1 MSGLSRRGVSRFGI
15 AALGGVL
22 GLLAASPLTAQE
34 AGQYQ
39 PVDAWAK
46 GRQWLT
52 VRAGY
57 ARSTATGAADGNI
70 GFGFGYTRVL
80 SPKWS
85 FGAAASFEIL
95 GRYGDSNEMEVPWTL
110 ELTRAFKWNTSI
122 RPYMG
127 AGLGLYYHKISGT
140 SDDGASII
148 FGPHLSGGFNTPIS
162 DHGLL
167 GLDVRMSIL
176 EPDWQ
181 QNPVFGAE
189 AVGGEGQS
197 RVAHWS
203 VKVSH
208 SWVF

>member
-1 MSGLSRRGVSRFGI
+1 MSGFSRRGVSRIEI
-15 AALGGVL
+15 AALGAAL

-34 AGQYQ
+34 L
-39 PVDAWAK
+39 DAWAK

-80 SPKWS
+80 SPRWS

-110 ELTRAFKWNTSI
+110 ELTRAIKWNTSI
-122 RPYMG
+122 RPYLG

-148 FGPHLSGGFNTPIS
+148 FGPHLSGGLNTQIS

-167 GLDVRMSIL
+167 GFDVRMSIL

-189 AVGGEGQS
+189 AVTGEGQS

-203 VKVSH
+203 VKLSH
-208 SWVF
+208 SWLF